1 LRDLG
6 NRHLFILC
14 CILALGG
21 CDSKNREKAPSSAI
35 APTNPIGTK
44 KGEFSLDPKT
54 SSLEMTMLAELENIH
69 GSGNRGLTG
78 RISFDPRNVLTASG
92 SIRFDLTRLQ
102 LLHAIKRGDTEEMG
116 EPRLSSKQ
124 NDDMRIWLEIASDT
138 PAEMLKRYRYA
149 TFTFDRV
156 KKAVPASLPS
166 EPGEHRLLL
175 IVEGAFDLHG
185 HTVTKTVLL
194 NATVTQT
201 AAGVTQ
207 VRASTAEPLT
217 ISLGEHDVRPRTA
230 FGILA
235 DRTLEA
241 MGKKVAKT
249 PQVHLELSFPPQT
262 APKKTH

>member
-1 LRDLG
+1 
-6 NRHLFILC
+6 
-14 CILALGG
+14 
-21 CDSKNREKAPSSAI
+21 
-35 APTNPIGTK
+35 
-44 KGEFSLDPKT
+44 
-54 SSLEMTMLAELENIH
+54 
-69 GSGNRGLTG
+69 
-78 RISFDPRNVLTASG
+78 
-92 SIRFDLTRLQ
+92 
-102 LLHAIKRGDTEEMG
+102 
-116 EPRLSSKQ
+116 
-124 NDDMRIWLEIASDT
+124 
-138 PAEMLKRYRYA
+138 MLKRYRYA